1 MREIRRKKTYQ
12 EEGFKAPVFE
22 YLPDWPYISIG
33 FGDERDYFIEN
44 LSLLISSGMG
54 ISSALEAL
62 RLSVRTRKMKR
73 ITGAICEMVEDGSP
87 LWQAF
92 ETTRLLPEKVISLI
106 RAGEEAG
113 KLPEHLNLVTLQQHK
128 DRLLR
133 TRVRSSLLY
142 PGIVLFLA
150 IVMALFSAWNIL
162 PTLTGIY
169 AENSSSSLPATTRSL
184 IWFGWFLKAYGAF
197 VIPAAVALVAAA
209 AYLLFVN
216 RRFKFMGDAILF
228 RIPGVKT
235 LVQGVEVARF
245 GFTFGAL
252 LQAGFQVD
260 QALESLKMG
269 TSYDA
274 YRSFYE
280 HLRANVVQ
288 GESLE
293 KSMRSYRAADRLVPV
308 PIQQLIFSAEKSGK
322 LPETLIKIG
331 VIFEEKTES
340 MAKDLVTVL
349 EPIVLIIV
357 GILVAY
363 VVTGVITPIYGLTT
377 QY

>member
-1 MREIRRKKTYQ
+1 MKEERRNTATTAETAK
-12 EEGFKAPVFE
+12 EAGFGYPS
-22 YLPDWPYISIG
+22 DWPHISIG
-33 FGDERDYFIEN
+33 FGDERDYFVEN

-54 ISSALEAL
+54 ISNSLAAL
-62 RLSVRTRKMKR
+62 RLSVRTRKMR
-73 ITGAICEMVEDGSP
+73 NIAARICEMVEDGSP

-92 ETTRLLPEKVISLI
+92 SATRLVPEKVISLI

-113 KLPEHLNLVTLQQHK
+113 RLPEHLNLVTLQQRK
-128 DRLLR
+128 DQVLKS
-133 TRVRSSLLY
+133 RVRSSLLY

-150 IVMALFSAWNIL
+150 VVLALFSAWSIL
-162 PTLTGIY
+162 PSLTGIY
-169 AENSSSSLPATTRSL
+169 DETASAHLPATTRSL
-184 IWFGWFLKAYGAF
+184 IWFGSFLKDYGAF
-197 VIPAAVALVAAA
+197 AIPAAIALLTLVV
-209 AYLLFVN
+209 YLFFVN
-216 RRFKFMGDAILF
+216 RRLKFIGDAVLF
-228 RIPGVKT
+228 AIPGVKR
-235 LVQGVEVARF
+235 LVQGVEIARF

-260 QALESLKMG
+260 EALESLKRG

-274 YRSFYE
+274 YRAFYD
-280 HLRANVVQ
+280 HIRTSVMQ

-293 KSMRSYRAADRLVPV
+293 RAVRSAHGADRRLPI

-349 EPIVLIIV
+349 EPIVLILV
-357 GILVAY
+357 GAIVAY
-363 VVTGVITPIYGLTT
+363 VVAGVITPIYGLTT